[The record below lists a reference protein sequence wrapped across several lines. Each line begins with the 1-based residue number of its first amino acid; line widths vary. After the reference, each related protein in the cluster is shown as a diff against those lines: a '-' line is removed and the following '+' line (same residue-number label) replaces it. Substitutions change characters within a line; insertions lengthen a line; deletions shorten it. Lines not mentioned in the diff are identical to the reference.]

1 MAGVRTPLPVALLL
15 DTFDDEYVVA
25 MVRGALAAAKE
36 AGVSILCVP
45 GGRIA
50 DPDAERA
57 ARNFA
62 FDAVT
67 SENVSGV
74 VAVSSV
80 IGSAIGPVE
89 LSRWLERYRGLV
101 TYCAGVPIAGLPS
114 IEVDNASGI
123 RELVLHLIRVHESR
137 KIAFVRGPSA
147 SAEAEV
153 RFAAFQAA
161 LAEGG
166 VEFDANMV
174 CEGDFSKASGVT
186 AVRCLLDERRVPA
199 QTLDA
204 VVAANDYMALGVMQ
218 ELWRRQIE
226 VPDQVAVV
234 GFDDVDSARLAR
246 PQLTTAR
253 QPIDQLGRRAL
264 AGALAV
270 MAGKSGQSTTELST
284 ELVLRNSCGCA
295 STEGALA
302 AGVAAAP
309 SGGLGMSFVQRRQ
322 IILAELARAAAGRL
336 GALGSGWEARLL
348 DALMLELRDG
358 GRSSFYRAFEQLL
371 TKLERTRVEGS
382 VVQDVLS
389 ALRRQAL
396 PCVGGVPAARDG
408 LEDALHEA
416 RVLASAFS
424 ETAADRRSRVG
435 REQQRL
441 CEVSLRSALFQGA
454 AKLSEAAAERF
465 PELGVEACVVLQF
478 ETSGDPASPAKLLFG
493 FGPGARVSSR
503 QTVRLA
509 ELPLHSVLG
518 RAGSV
523 RLLLP
528 LVVRG
533 KAGGVAVMAVS
544 ASPDHRIEELRDFL
558 GTLLEISEAAA

>member
-1 MAGVRTPLPVALLL
+1 
-15 DTFDDEYVVA
+15 
-25 MVRGALAAAKE
+25 
-36 AGVSILCVP
+36 
-45 GGRIA
+45 
-50 DPDAERA
+50 
-57 ARNFA
+57 
-62 FDAVT
+62 
-67 SENVSGV
+67 
-74 VAVSSV
+74 
-80 IGSAIGPVE
+80 
-89 LSRWLERYRGLV
+89 
-101 TYCAGVPIAGLPS
+101 
-114 IEVDNASGI
+114 
-123 RELVLHLIRVHESR
+123 
-137 KIAFVRGPSA
+137 
-147 SAEAEV
+147 
-153 RFAAFQAA
+153 
-161 LAEGG
+161 
-166 VEFDANMV
+166 
-174 CEGDFSKASGVT
+174 
-186 AVRCLLDERRVPA
+186 
-199 QTLDA
+199 
-204 VVAANDYMALGVMQ
+204 MQ

-234 GFDDVDSARLAR
+234 GFDDVDSARLSR
-246 PQLTTAR
+246 PRLTTAR

-264 AGALAV
+264 AGILGV
-270 MAGKSGQSTTELST
+270 IAGKSGEGTTELST

-302 AGVAAAP
+302 SGVAAAP

-322 IILAELARAAAGRL
+322 IILAEVARAAAGRL
-336 GALGSGWEARLL
+336 GALGSGWESRLL

-371 TKLERTRVEGS
+371 TKLEGTRVEGS

-424 ETAADRRSRVG
+424 ETAADRRSRTG

-441 CEVSLRSALFQGA
+441 CEISLRSSLFQGP

-465 PELGVEACVVLQF
+465 PELGVEACVAARF
-478 ETSGDPASPAKLLFG
+478 AKSGDPASQASLLFG
-493 FGPGARVSSR
+493 FGPGARVASR
-503 QTVRLA
+503 QPVRLA
-509 ELPLHSVLG
+509 ELPLHSALG

-523 RLLLP
+523 RVLLP

-533 KAGGVAVMAVS
+533 KPSGVAVMAVS